1 MSFHGGL
8 LGVIILTIFY
18 SKKKKLNFFIST
30 DIISCTAPIG
40 LFFGRIAN
48 FINGELY
55 GKVSSMPWAVIFQ
68 NANNIARHPSQIY
81 EAILEGLF
89 LFIII
94 NYLAFKKKLMARS
107 GYISGMFLIFYSI
120 FRIISEFNFTE

>member
-1 MSFHGGL
+1 
-8 LGVIILTIFY
+8 
-18 SKKKKLNFFIST
+18 
-30 DIISCTAPIG
+30 
-40 LFFGRIAN
+40 
-48 FINGELY
+48 
-55 GKVSSMPWAVIFQ
+55 MPWAVIFQ
-68 NANNIARHPSQIY
+68 NANNVARHPSQIY

-120 FRIISEFNFTE
+120 FRIISEFFREPDIQIGYFFNYLSLGTLLSIITLIFGFLIIFSISKNE